1 MINNNI
7 PQNPNVNTGSAI
19 ESSIYLKK
27 TDLPKNISAFNN
39 DKGYMLSSALEVWM
53 MKHSYIPKPEIEKLI
68 KKANIEVI
76 DIVNKSTDGE
86 AISKLDSYIKGIN
99 QEIVEIKDKLNDIG
113 INDISKINSEINDI
127 HTDIKNIE
135 NNSKNYL
142 TEHQSLE
149 GYATEQWVDEQ
160 KYIKEIPSDI
170 SYFTNDTGYLTSSD
184 LKSYATQDW
193 IKSKGYITKHQSLDE
208 YVKKT
213 DIPELTKDFVKGA
226 DIPEIPT
233 KISQFINDKGY
244 ITKHQSLD
252 GYVKKT
258 DIPKFDNI
266 ATKTDIPVKLSQ
278 LEDDKGYLTE
288 HQSLIGYVKESSLS
302 TYVRKMELNNTLR
315 NYVVKNN
322 VYSKSSVDNIV
333 SDYLKKK
340 DANDIYYSKNEV
352 RDRYITIS
360 DANNSFLR
368 IEDYRGIK
376 DATTINDKYKDKTLE
391 EFEKNL
397 DKYVGSNGF
406 YIVNTNDIV
415 IVKDHKILNIFKDGV
430 PQATLHWRKEI

>member
-27 TDLPKNISAFNN
+27 SDLPKNISAFNN
-39 DKGYMLSSALEVWM
+39 DKGYILSSSLEVWM
-53 MKHSYIPKPEIEKLI
+53 MKHSYMPKPEIEKLI

-86 AISKLDSYIKGIN
+86 AISKLDGYIKGIN

-113 INDISKINSEINDI
+113 INDISKINSEIDI
-127 HTDIKNIE
+127 INNNIKNIE

-149 GYATEQWVDEQ
+149 GYATEQWVNEQ

-184 LKSYATQDW
+184 LKSYATQNW
-193 IKSKGYITKHQSLDE
+193 VKSRGYITEHQSLE
-208 YVKKT
+208 GYVKKT
-213 DIPELTKDFVKGA
+213 DIKELTKDFVKGD

-233 KISQFINDKGY
+233 KLSQFINDKGY
-244 ITKHQSLD
+244 ITEHQSLD

-266 ATKTDIPVKLSQ
+266 ATKTDIPIKLSQ
-278 LEDDKGYLTE
+278 LENDKGYLTK

-302 TYVRKMELNNTLR
+302 TYVKKSELNNTLR
-315 NYVVKNN
+315 NYAVKNN
-322 VYSKSSVDNIV
+322 VYSKSSVDNII
-333 SDYLKKK
+333 SNYLKIK
-340 DANDIYYSKNEV
+340 DADNMYYSKDEIK
-352 RDRYITIS
+352 DKYMTIV

-368 IEDYRGIK
+368 IADYRGIK
-376 DATTINDKYKDKTLE
+376 DATTINDEYMGNSLA
-391 EFEKNL
+391 EFENNL
-397 DKYVGSNGF
+397 DKIGSNGF
-406 YIVNTNDIV
+406 YIVNKNDIV

-430 PQATLHWRKEI
+430 PQVTLQWTEEI